1 MSFSLTILGSS
12 SALPTSKRSPTA
24 QVLNVQEHFFLI
36 DCGEGTQIQLRK
48 YKLKFSKINHI
59 FISHL
64 HGDHFFGLFGL
75 ISTFGLLNR
84 ISDLHIYAHPE
95 LEKILTCISIQMCQ
109 PENSPTGSGQAGE
122 NKLPFKI
129 IYHHINSKQSELV
142 YEDDK
147 LTVETIPLKHKIHTC
162 GFLFREK
169 PKPRNIKKE
178 LVEIYK
184 IPIKDIIKIKQ
195 GADFTSEDGK
205 LITNKEL
212 TIQPP
217 KPRSYAFCSDT
228 LYNEDIIPIIKDVD
242 LLYHEATFMHDL
254 EEKAKQSFHST
265 TIQAAKIAKKANVS
279 QLIIGHFSARYKDD
293 NDVLEEAKSVFQ
305 NTQAAEDG
313 KTYSVEN
320 L

>member
-12 SALPTSKRSPTA
+12 SALPTSKRSPSA
-24 QVLNVQEHFFLI
+24 QVLNVQERLFLI
-36 DCGEGTQIQLRK
+36 DCGEGTQIQFRK
-48 YKLKFSKINHI
+48 YKVKFSKINHI

-75 ISTFGLLNR
+75 ISTYSLLNR
-84 ISDLHIYAHPE
+84 TNDLHIYAHEE
-95 LEKILTCISIQMCQ
+95 LEKILSCISIQMYQ
-109 PENSPTGSGQAGE
+109 PENSGE

-129 IYHHINSKQSELV
+129 IYHHINSKQSELI
-142 YEDDK
+142 YEDNK

-178 LVEIYK
+178 LVETYK
-184 IPIKDIIKIKQ
+184 IPVKDIIKIKQ
-195 GADFTSEDGK
+195 GADFITNDGK

-212 TIQPP
+212 TIPPP

-254 EEKAKQSFHST
+254 EDKAKLTFHST
-265 TIQAAKIAKKANVS
+265 TIQAANIAKKANVS
-279 QLIIGHFSARYKDD
+279 KLIIGHISSRYKDD
-293 NDVLEEAKSVFQ
+293 NAVLEEAKSVFQ
-305 NTQAAEDG
+305 NTKLAEDG

-320 L
+320 CL